1 MMLFISPTLVFPIFA
16 AAPSSG
22 VLLIDIHPRW
32 ARDPFAVSTRS
43 GFILIGLV
51 FVTTKASALDGAVG
65 GKEERR
71 RSPG

>member
-1 MMLFISPTLVFPIFA
+1 MMLFISPTPVFPIFA

-22 VLLIDIHPRW
+22 VLLIDMHSRW

-43 GFILIGLV
+43 GFILIGLM
-51 FVTTKASALDGAVG
+51 FVTTKASALDGGAG

-71 RSPG
+71 RNPG